1 MKTNFD
7 GAMFEEL
14 NEVGLEVVVRNPQ
27 GKNMATL
34 SQKNTKAI
42 FGSCAWNTC
51 C

>member
-27 GKNMATL
+27 GKNMAAL

-42 FGSCAWNTC
+42 FGSCA
-51 C
+51 